1 MSAPRW
7 TNRCLADITV
17 TTRTLLPR
25 STPVETVR
33 CEMLAG
39 HAEGRSPTSHH
50 GVATTLRR
58 RRVVVF
64 WTVNRHGNAVVLE
77 PDNVM
82 EVPS

>member
-1 MSAPRW
+1 MSARRLG
-7 TNRCLADITV
+7 RCPAEVTV

-33 CEMLAG
+33 CEGLAG
-39 HAEGRSPTSHH
+39 HAEGRSPSDHR
-50 GVATTLRR
+50 GGATALRR
-58 RRVVVF
+58 RRVVVL
-64 WTVNRHGNAVVLE
+64 WTVNRHGHAVVLE